1 MKIKYQFIDRE
12 NGYTY
17 TTIARNKYEARVNIL
32 REMRV
37 YGCYVTILFA
47 DIREVR

>member
-32 REMRV
+32 REMYMRG
-37 YGCYVTILFA
+37 YYILILFA
-47 DIREVR
+47 DIKEVI